1 MSNTWLDD
9 KIAYLSALKNMN
21 DAQRLLLELSQL
33 NSRTEEQDKKL
44 NTLIKAEK
52 AQDRANKQ
60 KLAVRKLLNA
70 DKETERKARTKR
82 LIEFGALF
90 EIAGLDQRDPAE
102 LLGILIKTAEIVPDD
117 PKWDKWREIGVEC
130 LNSRKTQKNAK

>member
-9 KIAYLSALKNMN
+9 KIAYLSALKNLN

-44 NTLIKAEK
+44 NALIKAEK

-60 KLAVRKLLNA
+60 KLVVRKLLNA

-90 EIAGLDQRDPAE
+90 EIAGLDKRDPAE
-102 LLGILIKTAEIVPDD
+102 LLGILLKTAEIAPDD
-117 PKWDKWREIGVEC
+117 PKWQIWREIGLEC
-130 LNSRKTQKNAK
+130 LNSRKTQKNEK